1 MWSRTS
7 VYESLNFS
15 VAPWKYCHNPV
26 FVVNQRNLWCSSAKV
41 VLSPQCMSV
50 WPRSSLVG
58 VYADFS
64 YTGAEFDM
72 TYVFAVFLWK
82 IATLFV
88 LVGSII
94 YLLTRHYTE
103 LFCYITEVTGL
114 T

>member
-1 MWSRTS
+1 MII
-7 VYESLNFS
+7 
-15 VAPWKYCHNPV
+15 PC
-26 FVVNQRNLWCSSAKV
+26 WC
-41 VLSPQCMSV
+41 LSV